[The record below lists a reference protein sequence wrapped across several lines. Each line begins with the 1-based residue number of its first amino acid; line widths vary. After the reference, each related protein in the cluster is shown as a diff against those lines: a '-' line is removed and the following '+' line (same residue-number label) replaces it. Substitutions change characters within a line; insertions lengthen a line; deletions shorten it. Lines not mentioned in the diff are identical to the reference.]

1 MADHLW
7 SADGA
12 GGKEQPFGRSSI
24 KIGIGHRRDNRP
36 TRHLQRNINQGA
48 KVGIGIDD
56 HRIDLGVGND
66 CRHLRGRHIGRK
78 KCQAPRRCRRAQ
90 STSARPSAGCG
101 SRRGLIGRIDWPALR
116 RARSLL
122 PERRARRSP
131 RGPKDNA
138 RWRRRRASSHSRRE
152 PASEPGGFVNIR
164 MPPTGVFPRLFARGI

>member
-78 KCQAPRRCRRAQ
+78 KCQAPRHAVELNQRQRGHQLA
-90 STSARPSAGCG
+90 AG
-101 SRRGLIGRIDWPALR
+101 RD
-116 RARSLL
+116 
-122 PERRARRSP
+122 E
-131 RGPKDNA
+131 D
-138 RWRRRRASSHSRRE
+138 
-152 PASEPGGFVNIR
+152 
-164 MPPTGVFPRLFARGI
+164 